1 MRGIFVPGRMVDFN
15 QDVVVQ
21 VLLNEHKVNA
31 NRIEVN
37 EVTNTHELRQ
47 SVNLDLFR
55 METANVWTET
65 STTRN
70 ICFRT
75 LRGTTG
81 R

>member
-1 MRGIFVPGRMVDFN
+1 MPGRMVDFN
-15 QDVVVQ
+15 QDVIVQ

-37 EVTNTHELRQ
+37 EVTNAHELRQ
-47 SVNLDLFR
+47 SVNLGLFR

-65 STTRN
+65 SMTRN

-75 LRGTTG
+75 QRGTTG

>member
-1 MRGIFVPGRMVDFN
+1 MVDFN
-15 QDVVVQ
+15 QDVIVQ

-37 EVTNTHELRQ
+37 EVTNAHELRQ

-65 STTRN
+65 SMTRN
-70 ICFRT
+70 IYFRT
-75 LRGTTG
+75 PRGTTG